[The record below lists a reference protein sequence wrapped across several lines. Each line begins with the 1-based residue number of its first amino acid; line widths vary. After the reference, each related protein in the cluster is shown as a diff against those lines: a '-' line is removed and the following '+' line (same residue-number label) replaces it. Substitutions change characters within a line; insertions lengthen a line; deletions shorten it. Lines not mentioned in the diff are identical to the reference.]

1 MLPYRIPSLRN
12 RRLNSVSPTKRPPAA
27 AKTADRQAFL
37 GEWAKR
43 PLNVASITPSSRR
56 LADLVTSEV
65 PSNQGPVLVLGPGT
79 GVFPKALL
87 RRGLAPENIA
97 LVELSPRFF
106 DLLRKRFPDVHI
118 INANAA
124 TADLDIFGFDTPFTA
139 AISGL
144 GLLSMKRE
152 VVREIL
158 QNCFANMSTGA
169 ALYQFTY
176 GLRCPVPTDLMA
188 ELGLQAQKIG
198 WVAMNVPPARVY
210 KISRQT

>member
-12 RRLNSVSPTKRPPAA
+12 KRAPKPTVTPSTRPSTGAA
-27 AKTADRQAFL
+27 DMQAFL
-37 GEWAKR
+37 GQWAKR

-65 PSNQGPVLVLGPGT
+65 RANEGPILVLGPGT

-87 RRGLAPENIA
+87 RRGVAQENMA
-97 LVELSPRFF
+97 LIELNPRFF
-106 DLLRKRFPDVHI
+106 ELLSKRFPDIHI

-124 TADLDIFGFDTPFTA
+124 TADLDAFGFDAPFKA

-144 GLLSMKRE
+144 GFLSMKRH
-152 VVREIL
+152 VVRDIL
-158 QNCFANMSTGA
+158 RNCFEHLDDDA

-176 GLRCPVPTDLMA
+176 GWRCPVPADIMK
-188 ELGLQAQKIG
+188 ELGLRAQKIG
-198 WVAMNVPPARVY
+198 WVAMNMPPARVY
-210 KISRQT
+210 KISRA